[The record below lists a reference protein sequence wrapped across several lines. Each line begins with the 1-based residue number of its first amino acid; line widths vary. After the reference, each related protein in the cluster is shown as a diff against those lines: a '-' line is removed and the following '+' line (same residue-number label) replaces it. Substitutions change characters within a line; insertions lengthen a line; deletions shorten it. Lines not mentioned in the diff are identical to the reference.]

1 MADIK
6 PLRAWRYSGKA
17 GPIEELISPL
27 FDTVETSE
35 LTRLYKNP
43 LNSIHISVP
52 EKKSKPHSDIVSEW
66 KLKKIIEQDYLPG
79 IYVYYQYF
87 TLPISEKIL
96 CQKGFIC
103 NIRLHE
109 WEEKQ
114 ILKHEAIIPSSLHD
128 RIEVLENSEMNI
140 CPTHGLYSDPEHS
153 LEKYM
158 DESMTAPVYDI
169 KDSNGV
175 INKVAIIHDKKVIEK
190 FIAVLKNKPVILADG
205 HHRFNASMIYK
216 KQKTEKQVF
225 IGTEPWN
232 FHCMYLSN
240 TEANEVKILATHRII
255 DPIEN
260 FDQEKFLKKIS
271 EYFELK
277 KINDVNLINSE
288 IAGHKWNYGLILKN
302 EQYILILKKDL
313 TSKIEWNF
321 PKEIKELDL
330 TVLHY
335 FIIGKGLNIKEKDQ
349 KNIKNINFSN
359 KFTKCI
365 NAVKEDKA
373 QMALITREIP
383 IEEVKKVCYSGYTFP
398 QKSTYFYPK
407 VICGLVFSS
416 VKQEDF
422 ITEIDSCIKLK
433 QV

>member
-1 MADIK
+1 A
-6 PLRAWRYSGKA
+6 
-17 GPIEELISPL
+17 
-27 FDTVETSE
+27 ETGE
-35 LTRLYKNP
+35 HTRLYRNP
-43 LNSIHISVP
+43 LNSIHLSVP
-52 EKKSKPHSDIVSEW
+52 EKESTPLSELISAW

-87 TLPISEKIL
+87 TLPASEKIH

-109 WEEKQ
+109 WEENQ
-114 ILKHEAIIPSSLHD
+114 ILKHEAVIPSSVNN
-128 RIEVLENSEMNI
+128 RIEILENSEMNI
-140 CPTHGLYSDPEHS
+140 SPTHGLYSDPEHS

-158 DESMTAPVYDI
+158 DESMIMPQYEL
-169 KDSNGV
+169 KDTNGV
-175 INKVAIIHDKKVIEK
+175 INKLAIIHDKKVIEK

-216 KQKTEKQVF
+216 KQKTKERGST
-225 IGTEPWN
+225 GTEAWN

-255 DPIEN
+255 GPIEN
-260 FDQEKFLKKIS
+260 FDQKSFLKKLS
-271 EYFELK
+271 EYFEVK
-277 KINDVNLINSE
+277 KINDINLINDE
-288 IAGHKWNYGLILKN
+288 ISGRQWTYGLILKN
-302 EQYILILKKDL
+302 EQYILKLKTGL
-313 TSKIEWNF
+313 ASTIHWNF

-335 FIIGKGLNIKEKDQ
+335 FIVGKGLNIKEKDQ
-349 KNIKNINFSN
+349 KNSKNINFSHN
-359 KFTKCI
+359 FTKCI
-365 NAVKEDKA
+365 DAVKEGKA
-373 QMALITREIP
+373 QIALITREIS
-383 IEEVKKVCYSGYTFP
+383 IEEVKKVCYSGKTFP

-416 VKQEDF
+416 VKNEDF